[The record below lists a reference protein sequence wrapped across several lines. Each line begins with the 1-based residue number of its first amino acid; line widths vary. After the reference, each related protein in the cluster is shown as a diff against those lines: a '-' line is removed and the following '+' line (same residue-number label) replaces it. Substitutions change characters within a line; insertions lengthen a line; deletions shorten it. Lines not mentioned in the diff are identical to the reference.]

1 MSRADEYRKYAA
13 DCIRV
18 AQRSNNSDDKAMLVH
33 MAQKWR
39 ELAEKVERQGDQ
51 EDSSEDRA

>member
-18 AQRSNNSDDKAMLVH
+18 AQRSNNSDDEAMLVH

-39 ELAEKVERQGDQ
+39 ELADKVERQGDQ
-51 EDSSEDRA
+51 GDSSEDRA